1 MSSSFVPHALS
12 NGPDDRRDFDPL
24 DRGLIPTGG
33 RLIHSGDLSEP
44 DKGDLARSNDYKTYF
59 DEGYTWAT
67 NCSNSGLDRARE
79 GYVGKGNHVIVVE
92 RAYDSLGSLMEDSS
106 AILVRSI
113 TQ

>member
-44 DKGDLARSNDYKTYF
+44 DKAGCRKSIS
-59 DEGYTWAT
+59 DETCQQIVLLRPIAT
-67 NCSNSGLDRARE
+67 
-79 GYVGKGNHVIVVE
+79 V
-92 RAYDSLGSLMEDSS
+92 
-106 AILVRSI
+106 
-113 TQ
+113 